1 MSDLLVS
8 IRHAKPGDAAAL
20 SKVFDT
26 AWREAY
32 LGIIPGVTLDRMF
45 ARRGERWW
53 RSTVIRRQYCGP
65 TTWRNMSARPVCS
78 PNGTAP
84 R

>member
-8 IRHAKPGDAAAL
+8 IRHAKPDDAPAL

-45 ARRGERWW
+45 ARRGER
-53 RSTVIRRQYCGP
+53 
-65 TTWRNMSARPVCS
+65 
-78 PNGTAP
+78 
-84 R
+84 